1 MFTCVSSILGL
12 EADPRRKSLRISP
25 IKTSMWNRIEVT
37 GLHFA
42 GRRVDFAVEGTEVKV
57 GRLPAGVRVN

>member
-12 EADPRRKSLRISP
+12 EADPRRKTLHIAP
-25 IKTSMWNRIEVT
+25 VKTGLWNRIEVT

-42 GRRVDFAVEGTEVKV
+42 GHRIDFAVDGTEVKV
-57 GRLPAGVRVN
+57 GRLPAGISVT